1 MNRYENDLFP
11 AQNLVEFGRSTHAH
25 PRKKRSKNL
34 SPPQKFARAYVG
46 RNVSPCESEGCLPC
60 VCEIGNYRCGCLSR

>member
-25 PRKKRSKNL
+25 PRKKRSRNL
-34 SPPQKFARAYVG
+34 SPPPKVCASLRGAKCFA
-46 RNVSPCESEGCLPC
+46 SESEGCLPKC
-60 VCEIGNYRCGCLSR
+60 VRLETIAADV